1 MLRFLGILLI
11 TFFSC
16 HAVKPVAQGQTDSK
30 LLKDLAIL
38 SSDRFEG
45 RRTGTA
51 GNALAREYIV
61 HRFDS
66 LGLGKFGDAYTAG
79 FTFSSGQDTAAQGQ
93 NVLAFV
99 QGKGEGYIVVSA
111 HYDHLGIRNGQIYNG
126 ADDNASGVAA
136 LLQLAEYFSGHQPQH
151 TIIFAAF
158 DAEEIGLQGAK
169 AFVASPPV
177 ALSDIKLNINM
188 DMIAH
193 SEKGELYAAG
203 TFHYPALRPYIKS
216 DDEQVNILLGHD
228 DPKLG
233 HDDWTNQ
240 SDQGAFHA
248 KGIPF
253 IYFGVEDHKDYHK
266 ASDTFEN
273 INQAFYVAA
282 AEQIRKIIEQ
292 LDVQI
297 HRQQLFRKS
306 VRHSSISGS

>member
-1 MLRFLGILLI
+1 MFRFFWIVLF
-11 TFFSC
+11 TFLSC
-16 HAVKPVAQGQTDSK
+16 HAVKPVAHGQADAK
-30 LLKDLAIL
+30 LLNDLVTL
-38 SSDRFEG
+38 SSDRLEG
-45 RRTGTA
+45 RRTGTE

-66 LGLGKFGDAYTAG
+66 LGLGKFGDGYTVS
-79 FTFSSGQDTAAQGQ
+79 FTFSSGQDTAVQGQ

-136 LLQLAEYFSGHQPQH
+136 LLQFAEYFSGHQPQH
-151 TIIFAAF
+151 TLIFAAF
-158 DAEEIGLQGAK
+158 DAEEMGLQGAR
-169 AFVASPPV
+169 AFVANPPV
-177 ALSDIKLNINM
+177 PLNEIKLNVNM

-193 SEKGELYAAG
+193 NDKGELYATG
-203 TFHYPALRPYIKS
+203 TYHYPALKPYMKS
-216 DDEQVNILLGHD
+216 DDEQVKILLGHD
-228 DPKLG
+228 DRRLG

-253 IYFGVEDHKDYHK
+253 VYFGVEDHKDYHK

-282 AEQIRKIIEQ
+282 VGQIQKIVEQ

-297 HRQQLFRKS
+297 YRQQLFRRS
-306 VRHSSISGS
+306 VISK